1 MNESIEIDFLKKTDL
16 QGLKNLYEQGFE
28 SSPIDSKKMIET
40 YDLIKNDNSYNIL
53 CAKINGLIVGSVMG
67 VACFELFGEC
77 KPFMVV
83 ENVVVLKE
91 YRKKGIAKRLMV
103 RLEERARELNC
114 SMILFV
120 SSEHRI
126 GAHKLYESLDFG
138 LDKVNGYR
146 KRLHYD

>member
-1 MNESIEIDFLKKTDL
+1 MNENIKIDFIKRTDL

-28 SSPIDSKKMIET
+28 SSPTDFEKMIKT
-40 YDLIKNDNSYNIL
+40 YDLITNDNNYNIL

-67 VACFELFGEC
+67 VACFELFGDC

-91 YRKKGIAKRLMV
+91 YRKQGIAKRLMIN
-103 RLEERARELNC
+103 LEERARKLNC

-120 SSEHRI
+120 SSAHRT
-126 GAHKLYESLDFG
+126 GAHKLYESLGFG

-146 KRLHYD
+146 KRL